1 MPHELEIAVNLGAA
15 WLAGILIG
23 LERSFNGRAA
33 GFRTHALVALASAA
47 TAIVSLEPFFFPGMA
62 GVERLDASRLSQGV
76 MTGIGFLGAG
86 VIFKEGL
93 TVQGLTTAASVWACA
108 AAGFLFGLGM
118 HASGAM
124 VTGAMFVTLTVFR
137 LLEDRVPWR
146 VYSFAVF
153 RFEADAAPD
162 EAQLQ
167 RVIGSS
173 HVLLRDVSYRLI
185 DGGRLFE
192 YSAGLETSH
201 GRALSDLSARLRKLP
216 GLVEFELERLGR

>member
-15 WLAGILIG
+15 WLAGTVIG

-33 GFRTHALVALASAA
+33 GFRTHALVALAAAA
-47 TAIVSLEPFFFPGMA
+47 TAVVSLEPMLFPGMA

-118 HASGAM
+118 HAPAVMVVVAIM
-124 VTGAMFVTLTVFR
+124 VTLILFR
-137 LLEDRVPWR
+137 LLEDRIPWR
-146 VYSFAVF
+146 VFSFAVF
-153 RFEADAAPD
+153 RFPAEAAPS
-162 EAQLQ
+162 EAELAAFIRDS
-167 RVIGSS
+167 RVS
-173 HVLLRDVSYRLI
+173 LRDVSYRLI
-185 DGGRLFE
+185 DGGKLFE
-192 YSAGLETSH
+192 YSANLEAAHGAALYGLA
-201 GRALSDLSARLRKLP
+201 GRLRKLP
-216 GLVEFELERLGR
+216 GLVEFELERVGR